1 MMTSPQLTAWFGVA
15 HGVEADVPLLLSL
28 PVGDMK

>member
-1 MMTSPQLTAWFGVA
+1 MITSPQLTAWFGVA
-15 HGVEADVPLLLSL
+15 QGVEAVRPLLLSE